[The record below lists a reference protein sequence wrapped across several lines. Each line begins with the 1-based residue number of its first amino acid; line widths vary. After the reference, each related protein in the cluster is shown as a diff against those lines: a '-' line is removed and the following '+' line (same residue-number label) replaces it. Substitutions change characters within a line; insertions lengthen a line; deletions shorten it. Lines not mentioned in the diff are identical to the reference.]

1 MSDSES
7 ALQKLE
13 DISYFDNLAL
23 FYLCN
28 ETPPPTLALAFLV
41 MNEKICGSMLG
52 VLDLKRRKYVHE
64 LMAMQEGAPLEAKE
78 SAAKGLLIIADG
90 LISRN
95 LIVKKGQFYY
105 GTRKE

>member
-1 MSDSES
+1 MSDSDS
-7 ALQKLE
+7 VLHKIE

-28 ETPPPTLALAFLV
+28 ECPPQTLALAFLV
-41 MNEKICGSMLG
+41 MNEKIAGSMLG
-52 VLDLKRRKYVHE
+52 VLDVKRRKFVHE
-64 LMAMQEGAPLEAKE
+64 LMASLEASPLEAKE